1 MYSAR
6 PRSCLQIWICRW
18 QEFYL
23 RFLFTEALLLTSDQC
38 RVSFEST
45 GIVNV
50 TDMSVQQETECEH
63 FSPYRADGKL
73 VSLRGSNSD
82 SETPSHLQ
90 SIE

>member
-1 MYSAR
+1 
-6 PRSCLQIWICRW
+6 
-18 QEFYL
+18 
-23 RFLFTEALLLTSDQC
+23 
-38 RVSFEST
+38 
-45 GIVNV
+45 
-50 TDMSVQQETECEH
+50 MSVQQETESEH